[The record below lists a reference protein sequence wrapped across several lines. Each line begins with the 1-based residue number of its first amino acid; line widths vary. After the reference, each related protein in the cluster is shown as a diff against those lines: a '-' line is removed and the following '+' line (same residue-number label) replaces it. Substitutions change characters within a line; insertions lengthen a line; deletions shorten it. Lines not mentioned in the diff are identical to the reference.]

1 MNKLLLVEKNNLVKA
16 TIALLITSALG
27 LSAPA
32 VLAYAVDTYLTAGDY
47 QGVLRCG
54 GLLFLI
60 SVAAFISQYF
70 QSLWMGSVGQRVVY
84 RLRDEVFRKLQD
96 LPLAYFAGHQTGD
109 LISRINH
116 DTDKINQFF
125 SQSLMRFVGSIVT
138 MIGSAGFLIALQPK
152 LGTAALLPAL
162 AIGLVTALL
171 TPWIRSQN
179 TTNLVSVGQ
188 VSAEVSE
195 SLENFKVIAVFE
207 RRDYFRENFDEV
219 NKRNYDH
226 ALRAGIANGVLAPF
240 YSLCSHSAQ
249 LIVLVYGLILTGRGE
264 FGLGLLI
271 GYLVYVDRVYNPM
284 RQLAALW
291 ATFQSARAA
300 HTRISEILNETSRL
314 PQLPPAEPESEAP
327 RLEFRE
333 VSFGYREDQTV
344 LDKVSF
350 KLEPGKSYAF
360 VGPTGGGKTTTASLM
375 SRLFDPTSGEVLLDG
390 RDLRTYPGEERSQKV
405 GFILQDPFL
414 FSGTLADNLDSL
426 QGLEEMFEQGLDTP
440 VEGLSLGQKQAVAF
454 LRAVQRKPTLLI
466 LDEAT
471 ANIDTVTEKTLEGL
485 LQTLS
490 PETTKV
496 TIAHRFGT
504 IENADMIFFV
514 NQGKVEPTGSIHQ
527 AVSRLKEE
535 QRLS

>member
-1 MNKLLLVEKNNLVKA
+1 MNKLLLIEKKNLIKA

-32 VLAYAVDTYLTAGDY
+32 LLAYAIDTYLAVGDY
-47 QGVLRCG
+47 EGVLWCG
-54 GLLFLI
+54 GLLLLL
-60 SVAAFISQYF
+60 AALAFVTQYF
-70 QSLWMGSVGQRVVY
+70 QSLWMGSIGQRVVY
-84 RLRDEVFRKLQD
+84 RLRDEVFHKLQS

-116 DTDKINQFF
+116 DTEKINQFY
-125 SQSLMRFVGSIVT
+125 SQSLMRFVGSIVS
-138 MIGSAGFLIALQPK
+138 MVGAAGFLLALQPR
-152 LGTAALLPAL
+152 LGAAALAPAVVV
-162 AIGLVTALL
+162 GLVTAVL

-179 TTNLVSVGQ
+179 STNLVSTGK
-188 VSAEVSE
+188 VSAEVTE

-219 NKRNYDH
+219 NRRNYDH
-226 ALRAGIANGVLAPF
+226 ALRAGVANGVLSPF
-240 YSLCSHSAQ
+240 YSLCSQLAQ

-284 RQLAALW
+284 RQLAVLW
-291 ATFQSARAA
+291 ATFQSAQAGYA
-300 HTRISEILNETSRL
+300 RITEILEETNRL
-314 PQLPPAEPESEAP
+314 PVLPAAEPEPDAP
-327 RLEFRE
+327 RIEFRN

-344 LDKVSF
+344 LNDVSF

-360 VGPTGGGKTTTASLM
+360 VGPTGGGKTTSASLM
-375 SRLFDPTSGEVLLDG
+375 SRLFDPTSGTVLLDG
-390 RDLRTYPGEERSQKV
+390 CDLRTYSGEERSGKI

-414 FSGTLADNLDSL
+414 FSGTLADNLESL
-426 QGLEEMFEQGLDTP
+426 EGLEGMFERGLETP
-440 VEGLSLGQKQAVAF
+440 VEGLSLGQRQVVAF
-454 LRAVQRKPTLLI
+454 LRAIQRKPSLLI

-471 ANIDTVTEKTLEGL
+471 ANIDTVTEKTLERL
-485 LQTLS
+485 LQTLP

-504 IENADMIFFV
+504 IENADQIFFV
-514 NQGKVEPTGSIHQ
+514 NQGQVEPTGSIHH

-535 QRLS
+535 QRVS